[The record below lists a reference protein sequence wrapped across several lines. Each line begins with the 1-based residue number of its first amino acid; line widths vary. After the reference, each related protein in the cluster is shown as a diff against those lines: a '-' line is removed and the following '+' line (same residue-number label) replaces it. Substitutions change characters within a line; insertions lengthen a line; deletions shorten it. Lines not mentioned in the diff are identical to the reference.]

1 MERVDI
7 WLCGL
12 FVFAAGG
19 GVSGRSVSSPT
30 ELAPSSAD
38 QRDNNSQE
46 SVGVAGQVGPRRN
59 KQQRKTPL
67 QSPVTCQKLLE
78 AQRDV
83 CGAKKEK

>member
-19 GVSGRSVSSPT
+19 PRGEEGVSGRSVSSPT

-46 SVGVAGQVGPRRN
+46 SVGVAGRVGPRRN
-59 KQQRKTPL
+59 KQQKNSSSKSRHM
-67 QSPVTCQKLLE
+67 SE
-78 AQRDV
+78 ARGGTEG
-83 CGAKKEK
+83 CLWG